1 MLLNQKKR
9 EKLGSN
15 SFRVT
20 RQDELLPSVLKTV
33 RRAYSSYVSIKIGQL
48 LLKSAKEQRIAAES
62 VEEREGRLQLVR
74 SNRDQRIASESSEER
89 ERSTFCSFAA
99 MKNREL
105 LVSLVVRER
114 SACKGIYTVEPL

>member
-74 SNRDQRIASESSEER
+74 TNRDRRIASESSSQR
-89 ERSTFCSFAA
+89 EVRLQRDST
-99 MKNREL
+99 NQQLRI
-105 LVSLVVRER
+105 
-114 SACKGIYTVEPL
+114 ACETPQETEA